1 MREDI
6 AMTAA
11 TIKAVRDFFN
21 EDSVRPMSVKEF
33 STEWNQLTED
43 EKEQIKTGIG
53 NGTLTY

>member
-1 MREDI
+1 M
-6 AMTAA
+6 AAA

-21 EDSVRPMSVKEF
+21 EGSVRPMSVKEF

-53 NGTLTY
+53 NGTLNYTLNY